1 MKRKAQDTIVK
12 VFLSITFA
20 LAATAVAQSTNNA
33 FKQAVTEYQQH
44 STSENAAKVIKLA
57 LGMKPAPAI
66 PEEAERF
73 IARGQAA
80 VESAKEPADF
90 KAAAAEFEKAVLS
103 APWVANAYYNLGL
116 VQDKA
121 GDYAGAIRNLNL
133 YLLAAPN
140 ADDTR
145 AVKSLIY
152 KIEFK
157 QEKAAKDVRVKEA
170 AAAQEARR
178 PKTDEEL
185 IRSLNGARYVGNHV
199 QDRLAGEWDN
209 ALEIRGNQMISSV
222 ISNGEFKESF
232 NGTMPEKSR
241 TPLNG
246 REFNHWMGVGTI
258 SEDGATITLRMV
270 NPSNKLV
277 VETYR
282 RIR

>member
-1 MKRKAQDTIVK
+1 MKSKAQDTIVR
-12 VFLSITFA
+12 VFLSLTFA
-20 LAATAVAQSTNNA
+20 LAVTATAQSTNDV
-33 FKQAVTEYQQH
+33 FKQAVTEYQQRP
-44 STSENAAKVIKLA
+44 TDENAAKVIKLA

-66 PEEAERF
+66 PEEAEKF

-80 VESAKEPADF
+80 VEAARELADF
-90 KAAAAEFEKAVLS
+90 KTAAAEFEKAVLA
-103 APWVANAYYNLGL
+103 APWVANAYYNLGV

-140 ADDTR
+140 ADDMR

-157 QEKAAKDVRVKEA
+157 QEQTAKDVRAKEA
-170 AAAQEARR
+170 AAAQEARK
-178 PKTDEEL
+178 PKTGEGL

-209 ALEIRGNQMISSV
+209 ALEIRGNQMIASV

-241 TPLNG
+241 TSLNG
-246 REFNHWMGVGTI
+246 RELTI
-258 SEDGATITLRMV
+258 GWGQDNQRRRRIITLRMV
-270 NPSNKLV
+270 NPNNKLV

-282 RIR
+282 RSR

>member
-1 MKRKAQDTIVK
+1 MNKKTQDSSVG
-12 VFLSITFA
+12 VFILLLFA
-20 LAATAVAQSTNNA
+20 LAATAMAQSTGDP
-33 FKQAVTEYQQH
+33 FKQAVAQYQQ
-44 STSENAAKVIKLA
+44 SPTPANAEAVIKLA

-66 PEEAERF
+66 PEEAEKF
-73 IARGQAA
+73 MARGQAA
-80 VESAKEPADF
+80 VEAAKEPADF
-90 KAAAAEFEKAVLS
+90 KAAAVEFEKAVLA
-103 APWVANAYYNLGL
+103 APWVANAYYNLGV

-121 GDYAGAIRNLNL
+121 GDYAGAIRNLSL

-140 ADDTR
+140 AGDTR

-157 QEKAAKDVRVKEA
+157 QEKAAKDVRAKEA
-170 AAAQEARR
+170 AAAQEAHK
-178 PKTDEEL
+178 PKTGEEL

-222 ISNGEFKESF
+222 ISNGELKESF

-258 SEDGATITLRMV
+258 SEDGTTITLRMV
-270 NPSNKLV
+270 NPSNKVV